1 MKQALLERLADSDQP
16 PLVMGILNR
25 TPDSFSDGGSF
36 YDPANPRDTRA
47 AMLEAE
53 RMIAAGAELLDVGGE
68 STRPGAQAVSQKEE
82 LARVMPLIRELCRLG
97 LPVSIDTRSA
107 QVAQEALAAGAV
119 MVNDISAANH
129 DPAMPALLAES
140 GALCILMHMQGQP
153 ATMQQAPCYG
163 NVVDEV
169 LAWLL
174 EQAARLIERGLPA
187 GHILLDPGIGFG
199 KRLLDNGELFA
210 QFAGRAASHGHAL
223 VMGASR
229 KSFIALLEEEQGR
242 PASTQAERLGGS
254 LAAALVS
261 ARQGYRLLRVHDVA
275 QTVQA
280 LRVWK
285 WIEACR

>member
-1 MKQALLERLADSDQP
+1 
-16 PLVMGILNR
+16 
-25 TPDSFSDGGSF
+25 
-36 YDPANPRDTRA
+36 
-47 AMLEAE
+47 
-53 RMIAAGAELLDVGGE
+53 
-68 STRPGAQAVSQKEE
+68 
-82 LARVMPLIRELCRLG
+82 
-97 LPVSIDTRSA
+97 
-107 QVAQEALAAGAV
+107 
-119 MVNDISAANH
+119 
-129 DPAMPALLAES
+129 
-140 GALCILMHMQGQP
+140 MHMQGQP